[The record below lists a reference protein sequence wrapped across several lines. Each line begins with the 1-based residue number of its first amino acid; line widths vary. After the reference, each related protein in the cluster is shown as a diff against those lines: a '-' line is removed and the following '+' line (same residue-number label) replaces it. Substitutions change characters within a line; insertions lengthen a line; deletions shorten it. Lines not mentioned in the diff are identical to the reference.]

1 MIVGSERISSYRDKK
16 SVYFLIN
23 NQLLEYKVLDSD
35 GNESELRTTLDI
47 DMYVKD
53 SEEYLLTYWED
64 LVLVGTKKTFWL
76 IDHSSREIVRDFS
89 VLDLEK

>member
-1 MIVGSERISSYRDKK
+1 MIVGSERIASYRDRK

-35 GNESELRTTLDI
+35 GNESELRSTLDI

-53 SEEYLLTYWED
+53 SEEYLFTYWED
-64 LVLVGTKKTFWL
+64 PVLVGTKKTFWL